1 MKIGRFVFLA
11 IFVVILAALSAGC
24 ATYGAKK
31 GFPEL
36 QPADGRL
43 TKVQAGDYIISA
55 FPLNKEEGEK
65 FFGNDILK
73 ENIIALYVEASN
85 ASGLPATSVAKISSI
100 TLGVGNSVLY
110 PMSVEDAFGVLKN
123 EYWGKGILW
132 YTIGLYIGAP
142 ISALHTKS
150 VNNKIKADLEKKLL
164 VPGAELKN
172 GLQGFLMFRIPK
184 EVVKDGAILS
194 GMVLNLTIGGKGT
207 VTLPVAPVTFPEPE
221 SPAAPELNE

>member
-1 MKIGRFVFLA
+1 M
-11 IFVVILAALSAGC
+11 
-24 ATYGAKK
+24 
-31 GFPEL
+31 
-36 QPADGRL
+36 
-43 TKVQAGDYIISA
+43 
-55 FPLNKEEGEK
+55 
-65 FFGNDILK
+65 
-73 ENIIALYVEASN
+73 EASN